1 MSFGFQELLLILL
14 IVIVLFGAT
23 KLPQLGRGIG
33 EGIKNFRRGI
43 KSDDD
48 GENDDAASDSAPNDA
63 A

>member
-33 EGIKNFRRGI
+33 EGIKNFRRGL

-48 GENDDAASDSAPNDA
+48 EAPADDRSDNSS
-63 A
+63 

>member
-1 MSFGFQELLLILL
+1 MSFGFQELLLIFL

-43 KSDDD
+43 KSDD
-48 GENDDAASDSAPNDA
+48 ESANDDSSDDA
-63 A
+63 T